1 MYIERGFRFACTVG
15 SCGRN
20 VRRTIPVHVD
30 PCALVQLTPIAEGL
44 EYMAVDLYIQ
54 YEDLWLGGWIIRF
67 VFDVEFSRVTRV
79 C

>member
-1 MYIERGFRFACTVG
+1 
-15 SCGRN
+15 
-20 VRRTIPVHVD
+20 
-30 PCALVQLTPIAEGL
+30 
-44 EYMAVDLYIQ
+44 MAVDLCIQ